1 MLYIFLVLFFNRE
14 RACYFFIE
22 RELIIELLKF
32 KFYLDLSL
40 VNNEPHHLADY
51 VYMVAKK
58 INTFYE
64 NEKILNLKYEEASQ
78 KLFLLEY
85 SLHILSRGMYCLGM
99 DPVKKL

>member
-1 MLYIFLVLFFNRE
+1 M
-14 RACYFFIE
+14 
-22 RELIIELLKF
+22 
-32 KFYLDLSL
+32 
-40 VNNEPHHLADY
+40 NNEPHHLADY

-85 SLHILSRGMYCLGM
+85 SLHILSKTSNDLELA
-99 DPVKKL
+99 P